1 VALHVELVSPEQV
14 LFEGD
19 ADMVIVR
26 TLEEGDIAFL
36 TGHAPFLGALATW
49 PIELILDDG
58 SRRIF
63 AVHGGFAEVSNDRVM
78 ILSDVAELS
87 EYIDVERAAEAKAR
101 CEEIL
106 ARDPEDFV
114 AQAALDRATTR
125 LEVASRAN

>member
-1 VALHVELVSPEQV
+1 MALHVELVSPEQV

-58 SRRIF
+58 SRHIF

-87 EYIDVERAAEAKAR
+87 EYIDVERARAGQDALR
-101 CEEIL
+101 G
-106 ARDPEDFV
+106 DP
-114 AQAALDRATTR
+114 RA
-125 LEVASRAN
+125 